1 MRRGNMSKNEDIW
14 NKMIEGIDSENK
26 EQALAELKAAYDFL
40 TESNNKKLA
49 THFKKAIDK
58 LEKED

>member
-1 MRRGNMSKNEDIW
+1 MSKNEDIW
-14 NKMIEGIDSENK
+14 NKMIEGIDSDNK

-40 TESNNKKLA
+40 KESNNKKLA
-49 THFKKAIDK
+49 NHFKKAIDK

>member
-1 MRRGNMSKNEDIW
+1 MSKNEEIW
-14 NKMIEGIDSENK
+14 DKMIEGIDAENK

-40 TESNNKKLA
+40 TESNNKNLA
-49 THFKKAIDK
+49 NHFKKAITK